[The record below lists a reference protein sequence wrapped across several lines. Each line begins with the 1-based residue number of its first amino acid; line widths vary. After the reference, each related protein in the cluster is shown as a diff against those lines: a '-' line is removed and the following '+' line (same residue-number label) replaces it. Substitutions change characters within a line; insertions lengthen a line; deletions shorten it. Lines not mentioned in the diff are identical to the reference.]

1 MFTCDMAESQQP
13 SIPLNGIEP
22 TIAEK
27 LIEFAYTSELA
38 ITQVRR
44 QFQSEEELTSG
55 FIKL

>member
-1 MFTCDMAESQQP
+1 MISGHVYLRHGRISTA
-13 SIPLNGIEP
+13 EP